1 MQEQPCTKGKKG
13 TGKEVER
20 KDAEGDALQP
30 EAKETPQQP
39 PWQRTTA
46 RPANL
51 PPKKGKG
58 KEKERPV
65 VSEGGSSQ
73 GEQDEAEEP

>member
-1 MQEQPCTKGKKG
+1 MQEQPHTKGKKG
-13 TGKEVER
+13 MGKEMEH
-20 KDAEGDALQP
+20 KDTEGDALQP
-30 EAKETPQQP
+30 EAKETPQQLP
-39 PWQRTTA
+39 QQHTTA

-73 GEQDEAEEP
+73 GEQDEAKEP